1 MEMIKHK
8 KEKKKFKDQRNSK
21 NSQVLEIKEDKR
33 RINNNKMRLKT
44 KKRIILIIKIKTMEP
59 KVKKETLIFKSIN
72 DI

>member
-1 MEMIKHK
+1 MIKHK